1 MKVLLDTQIFV
12 WLDSEPEKLSPQSK
26 NVLEE
31 PENQIYLSVVSIWEL
46 QIKSQLGK
54 LTLERSL
61 KSILESQQEINGL
74 EILSIETTHI
84 FALENLPYHHKD
96 PFDRL
101 LISQA
106 KTENLSL
113 LTADHI
119 FSKYEVE
126 LIKCI

>member
-1 MKVLLDTQIFV
+1 MKVLIDTQIFV
-12 WLDSEPEKLSPQSK
+12 WLDSEPEKLSLQSK
-26 NVLEE
+26 SILEE
-31 PENQIYLSVVSIWEL
+31 QENQIYLSVVSIWEL

-61 KSILESQQEINGL
+61 KSILESQQETNGL
-74 EILSIETTHI
+74 EILSLEIMHI
-84 FALENLPYHHKD
+84 FGLENLPYHHKD

-113 LTADHI
+113 LSADHI

-126 LIKCI
+126 LIKGI